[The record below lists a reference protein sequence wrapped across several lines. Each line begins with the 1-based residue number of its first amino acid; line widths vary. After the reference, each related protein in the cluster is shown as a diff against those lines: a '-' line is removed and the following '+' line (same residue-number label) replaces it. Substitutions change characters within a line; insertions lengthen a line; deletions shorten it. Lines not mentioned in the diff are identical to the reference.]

1 MVIKPKISLLY
12 RTNKPVFSLFLDGK
26 EIDQI
31 YRTNK
36 LKDSISDRQF
46 LKYLPQNASKQIKV
60 ERLKT
65 I

>member
-1 MVIKPKISLLY
+1 MVIKPKISVLY
-12 RTNKPVFSLFLDGK
+12 RVNKPVFSLFLDGK

>member
-1 MVIKPKISLLY
+1 MIIKPKINVLY
-12 RTNKPVFSLFLDGK
+12 RVNKPVFSLFLDGK

-36 LKDSISDRQF
+36 LKDAISDRQF
-46 LKYLPQNASKQIKV
+46 LKYLAQNASKQIKV

>member
-1 MVIKPKISLLY
+1 MLVKPKISMLY
-12 RTNKPVFSLFLDGK
+12 RPNKPVFSLFLDGK

-36 LKDSISDRQF
+36 LKDAISDRQF
-46 LKYLPQNASKQIKV
+46 LKYLPQNALKQIKV